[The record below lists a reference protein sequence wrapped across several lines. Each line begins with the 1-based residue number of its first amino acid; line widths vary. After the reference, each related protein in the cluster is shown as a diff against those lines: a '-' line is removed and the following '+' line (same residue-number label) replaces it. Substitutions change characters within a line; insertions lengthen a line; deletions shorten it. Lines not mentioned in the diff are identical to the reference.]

1 MCIIIEDHKVAE
13 DVSIDWIN
21 KEIQK
26 LGKYSEL
33 STDCIRGNLWT
44 NIRKNK
50 RLERTNNKEIKQ
62 ELIYWKDHN
71 GIFVRL
77 N

>member
-1 MCIIIEDHKVAE
+1 MFNDLMCKHNKVGE
-13 DVSIDWIN
+13 DVSIDWVN

-26 LGKYSEL
+26 HSKYSDM
-33 STDCIRGNLWT
+33 TIDCNLWK
-44 NIRKNK
+44 NIRNNK

-62 ELIYWKDHN
+62 ELIYWKDNN